1 MGGSSGLYE
10 IPIYLFSL
18 LFSLCVHEAAH
29 AVVADRCGDPSARL
43 LGRAT
48 LNPFAHI
55 DPIGTV
61 VMPLLMVLTQ
71 VPFLIGWA
79 KPVPYNPRNLKD
91 IRRDPLLIALAG
103 PVSNLL
109 LAFAS
114 ALLLKLVI
122 MVEPWLPAEQ
132 LVNMFALLLFTMIMV
147 NLMLMLFNMIPVPPL
162 DGHHLL
168 EYFLPPQ
175 GQRAL
180 ERIGPFGIIIAMV
193 IAYNFLPIPFR
204 YLNDLVSWF
213 VLGGHG

>member
-1 MGGSSGLYE
+1 MRFPSTFFRCSSRFG
-10 IPIYLFSL
+10 
-18 LFSLCVHEAAH
+18 VHEAAH

-61 VMPLLMVLTQ
+61 VMPLLMVLYPG

-122 MVEPWLPAEQ
+122 MVEPLASR
-132 LVNMFALLLFTMIMV
+132 
-147 NLMLMLFNMIPVPPL
+147 
-162 DGHHLL
+162 
-168 EYFLPPQ
+168 
-175 GQRAL
+175 RAA
-180 ERIGPFGIIIAMV
+180 R
-193 IAYNFLPIPFR
+193 
-204 YLNDLVSWF
+204 
-213 VLGGHG
+213 